1 MLRWAIAPS
10 GDPLRDRQ
18 WKSSA
23 PFFVTAFARNSGN
36 IPMSRAL
43 IVHLR
48 TQTHA
53 GAGSKMAEQTPAR
66 PGSPDFYHERARE
79 MMKRAEDAT
88 TPDARASFLM
98 LAANWEN
105 LARQIEHPGW

>member
-1 MLRWAIAPS
+1 VNPLHDRRWNC
-10 GDPLRDRQ
+10 
-18 WKSSA
+18 SA
-23 PFFVTAFARNSGN
+23 PFFVTGFSRDFGN
-36 IPMSRAL
+36 LPMSRAF

-53 GAGSKMAEQTPAR
+53 GAGSKMEEPTPAR
-66 PGSPDFYHERARE
+66 LGSPDFYHERARE
-79 MMKRAEDAT
+79 MMKRAEEAT